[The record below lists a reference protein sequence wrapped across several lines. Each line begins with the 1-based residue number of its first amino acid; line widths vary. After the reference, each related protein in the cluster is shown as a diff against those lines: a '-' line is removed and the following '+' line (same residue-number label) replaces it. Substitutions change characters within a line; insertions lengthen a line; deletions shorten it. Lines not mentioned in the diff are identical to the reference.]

1 MIHSQGGAWDT
12 TQSRE
17 EGVSLDP
24 MGEQSGI
31 GQISY
36 HTSLSLESG
45 EGGPIY
51 SSWGE
56 GIQHEATQGGID
68 PAEPVVPLLAG
79 GSTARAVVP
88 LRSGSTA
95 RLRTFSRTF
104 LRGFAR

>member
-1 MIHSQGGAWDT
+1 MIHSQGGALDT

-24 MGEQSGI
+24 MGEQSGK

-36 HTSLSLESG
+36 HTCLSLESG

-56 GIQHEATQGGID
+56 GIQQGATQAGTD
-68 PAEPVVPLLAG
+68 PAGPVVPLWL
-79 GSTARAVVP
+79 AVVP
-88 LRSGSTA
+88 LER
-95 RLRTFSRTF
+95 
-104 LRGFAR
+104 

>member
-1 MIHSQGGAWDT
+1 MQAKDQITIEFTQGKDPLQGGALDT

-17 EGVSLDP
+17 ERVSLDP
-24 MGEQSGI
+24 MGEQSGK

-36 HTSLSLESG
+36 HTYLSLESG

-56 GIQHEATQGGID
+56 GIQQETTQAGTH
-68 PAEPVVPLLAG
+68 PAGPVVPLLAG

-88 LRSGSTA
+88 LTHR
-95 RLRTFSRTF
+95 R
-104 LRGFAR
+104 